1 MNNIYRNKTLAK
13 ECLLAFDKIIL
24 RYEMSKKKNESDVIS
39 ILQSILC
46 MVSLLIYEI
55 GMGRI
60 CFSRLIPD
68 NPFDYEKKQI
78 NYFLFID

>member
-1 MNNIYRNKTLAK
+1 
-13 ECLLAFDKIIL
+13 
-24 RYEMSKKKNESDVIS
+24 MSKKKNESDVIS

-68 NPFDYEKKQI
+68 NPFDYEKKT
-78 NYFLFID
+78 NKLFSFY